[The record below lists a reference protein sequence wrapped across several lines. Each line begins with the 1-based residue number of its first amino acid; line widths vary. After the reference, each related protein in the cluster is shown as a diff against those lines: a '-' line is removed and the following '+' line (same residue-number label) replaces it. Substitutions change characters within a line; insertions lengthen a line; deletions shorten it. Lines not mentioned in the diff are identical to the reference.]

1 VRLAALSIHTRSSL
15 GLDPTPSNRAAT
27 SLPAQKS
34 QTSDRSSS
42 ANRMALGV
50 QMRPPLGSPLQRAA
64 ANLSITGVT
73 VRGSVSTKAF
83 VRKLV
88 AQTAEP
94 NPNFL
99 EAIERPNSTSA
110 SSEATTNGVDTRFA
124 SRETG
129 DSATGNCRTGD
140 STGTGGLGVG
150 TARQLTARR
159 AGEHALRAVSE
170 GAVEV
175 AGTES
180 ENMGV
185 EGDVLERVEKL
196 RQVIAD
202 YSYRYHT
209 LDNPVVR

>member
-1 VRLAALSIHTRSSL
+1 
-15 GLDPTPSNRAAT
+15 
-27 SLPAQKS
+27 
-34 QTSDRSSS
+34 
-42 ANRMALGV
+42 M
-50 QMRPPLGSPLQRAA
+50 
-64 ANLSITGVT
+64 
-73 VRGSVSTKAF
+73 
-83 VRKLV
+83 
-88 AQTAEP
+88 
-94 NPNFL
+94 
-99 EAIERPNSTSA
+99 
-110 SSEATTNGVDTRFA
+110 TNCVDTRFA

-150 TARQLTARR
+150 TA
-159 AGEHALRAVSE
+159 LRAVSE
-170 GAVEV
+170 EAVDV

-209 LDNPVVR
+209 LNNPVVR